1 MKAVYTEIEL
11 TNCMDGLDARKGI
24 IEEGKTRRTEV
35 VMRVSQ
41 GVFTLAI
48 NENIQADLQLSFVE
62 KRPVQLADGRIV
74 DCDVVGPVDVKF
86 ANKMTLCNAYVLPGE
101 SEPVL
106 GSIAMLG
113 MNVLVDAEKR
123 ELVVNPKLP
132 KL

>member
-1 MKAVYTEIEL
+1 
-11 TNCMDGLDARKGI
+11 
-24 IEEGKTRRTEV
+24 
-35 VMRVSQ
+35 MRVSQ

>member
-74 DCDVVGPVDVKF
+74 DCDVVGPIDVKF